1 MYPLAPVSRMR
12 DLSGTAAGFT
22 VDVLGT
28 MVSDLFT
35 SDLLARFGLSEG
47 GAIPPPPLPV
57 LQLVLLHHLLHRILD
72 QIAGRLV
79 FHIARVL
86 SQRFL
91 DGGHRLGVLLST
103 HRN

>member
-1 MYPLAPVSRMR
+1 MYPLAPVRRMR
-12 DLSGTAAGFT
+12 DFSGTAAGLA
-22 VDVLGT
+22 VDWLAT
-28 MVSDLFT
+28 MVSDVFT

-47 GAIPPPPLPV
+47 GAMPPPLPV

-91 DGGHRLGVLLST
+91 DGGHCIGVLLST

>member
-12 DLSGTAAGFT
+12 DLSGIAAGST
-22 VDVLGT
+22 VDVFAT
-28 MVSDLFT
+28 MGSDVFT
-35 SDLLARFGLSEG
+35 SDLPSRLGPRRKARCL
-47 GAIPPPPLPV
+47 PPLSV
-57 LQLVLLHHLLHRILD
+57 LQLVLLHRLLERILD
-72 QIAGRLV
+72 QITGRLV

-91 DGGHRLGVLLST
+91 DGTHRLGVLLST